1 MKILKIVIVIWV
13 IGAVMMIMQKVYFK
27 TKISR
32 RMDMD
37 PESALQ
43 TIEDGLEAEAF
54 TLDEYERELI
64 RLSENT
70 RYVGA
75 MLKLAELYSGKK
87 YEDKN
92 NKEKSQFWKEQAVKA
107 GDLESIMD
115 YYGFSD
121 YDVSSDNYNE
131 MLQNLEIAEV
141 KATSVK
147 SKAIAV
153 YLKGIVN
160 YKMDNISVAKQLF
173 ASVSLQECN
182 EKSTYM
188 LFQCFMRETNIIE
201 AEKALEKLEAE
212 GYEIKAGDYLGLY
225 NYYVSK
231 RVSNEPAYELEMKY
245 VQKYISSKDA
255 DYKIA
260 NEIGADTYYNVAKA
274 LQNGTID
281 FQGNKINN
289 ANAYEKA
296 ATFGHM
302 EALYKAGMGFWT
314 GKNHFSRN
322 YKKANTYL
330 MQAAKKGHEQAK
342 KILGQYG
349 VEGILLSP
357 FQSDSMVYQFM
368 GGYEIRVSKEV
379 MKWLQLY
386 HGLIYKAYI
395 MKSEFINKYSKEIKS
410 FDELIKGIHL
420 LYADQVAE
428 MLMWAVQ
435 ALMFYGIDIYD
446 VSDIMASCGD
456 LSLLSRVP
464 LFENGLEQIDNKA
477 SQLNM
482 QLAYAQATRGYWSG
496 SGIGNT
502 IGNTI
507 VATAKASVAAGVMN
521 MGSSILHGI
530 GDSIVTAMN
539 NSEIKEMEK
548 KLFENENTIMEF
560 AEAVFSVCIDIGV
573 IVREIIETECNIEL
587 NILEGD
593 IQFDGERLS
602 DIDDRT
608 LRAKINNNLSIGN
621 DEYVYALLIEKLR
634 RDPLDKDVYSQ
645 ILNTTGR
652 WTDNEVY
659 SSMEQYGCDFGLV

>member
-1 MKILKIVIVIWV
+1 MKILKIIIVIWV
-13 IGAVMMIMQKVYFK
+13 IGAVIMIVQKVYFK
-27 TKISR
+27 SKISR

-43 TIEDGLEAEAF
+43 AVEDGLEAEAF

-70 RYVGA
+70 GYVGA
-75 MLKLAELYSGKK
+75 MLKLVEFYSGKK
-87 YEDKN
+87 YEDKKN
-92 NKEKSQFWKEQAVKA
+92 EGKSQFWKERAVKA

-131 MLQNLEIAEV
+131 MLQNLETAEV
-141 KATSVK
+141 RASSEK
-147 SKAIAV
+147 SKAITV

-160 YKMDNISVAKQLF
+160 YKMGNISEAKRLF
-173 ASVSLQECN
+173 ASISLKECI
-182 EKSTYM
+182 EGSAYM
-188 LFQCFMRETNIIE
+188 LFRCFMRETNIIE
-201 AEKALEKLEAE
+201 AEKVLEKLGAD
-212 GYEIKAGDYLGLY
+212 GYEIKAGDYLDLY
-225 NYYVSK
+225 NYYVSRRDSDK
-231 RVSNEPAYELEMKY
+231 PAYEMEMDY
-245 VQKYISSKDA
+245 VQKYISCKDA
-255 DYKIA
+255 DSKIA

-274 LQNGTID
+274 LQGGIID
-281 FQGNKINN
+281 FQGNKIND

-296 ATFGHM
+296 ATFGHI

-314 GKNHFSRN
+314 GKDHFGRN
-322 YKKANTYL
+322 YNKANKYL
-330 MQAAKKGHEQAK
+330 LQAAQKGHEQAEK
-342 KILGQYG
+342 NLEQHG
-349 VEGILLSP
+349 VEGVLLSP
-357 FQSDSMVYQFM
+357 FQTVSTVYQFM
-368 GGYEIRVSKEV
+368 GGYEIRVSKKV

-395 MKSEFINKYSKEIKS
+395 MKSEFINKYSKKIKS

-446 VSDIMASCGD
+446 VGDIMASCGD

-464 LFENGLEQIDNKA
+464 LFENGLKQIDNRA

-496 SGIGNT
+496 AGIGNT

-507 VATAKASVAAGVMN
+507 VAAAKASVAAGIMN

-548 KLFENENTIMEF
+548 ELFENKNTIMEF

-573 IVREIIETECNIEL
+573 IVRKIIETECNIEL

-634 RDPLDKDVYSQ
+634 RNPLDKDVYSQ
-645 ILNTTGR
+645 ILNITGR